1 MENVLVTGF
10 GPFAEHEVNASWE
23 VVKEL
28 ANMGLDGKGNLVIK
42 EIPVSYD
49 YVLAHVPE
57 LWRKYKPKLC
67 IHVGVSSITEV
78 VQLEKHAYN
87 SNYSLPDINDEWP
100 PNNECVKGGHECHQT
115 NIDVAKVC
123 QQLKKND
130 NPCKV
135 DTSSDAGRYLCEF
148 IYYMS
153 MNERLKPEFSS
164 SSVLF
169 VHVPM
174 LDKPYSKENL
184 AKTLKLIAL
193 EILS

>member
-1 MENVLVTGF
+1 MLGGKCTKKLF
-10 GPFAEHEVNASWE
+10 
-23 VVKEL
+23 L
-28 ANMGLDGKGNLVIK
+28 AKSILCFTITKI
-42 EIPVSYD
+42 
-49 YVLAHVPE
+49 LAHIYFP
-57 LWRKYKPKLC
+57 
-67 IHVGVSSITEV
+67 
-78 VQLEKHAYN
+78 
-87 SNYSLPDINDEWP
+87 
-100 PNNECVKGGHECHQT
+100 
-115 NIDVAKVC
+115 
-123 QQLKKND
+123 
-130 NPCKV
+130 
-135 DTSSDAGRYLCEF
+135 RYLCEF